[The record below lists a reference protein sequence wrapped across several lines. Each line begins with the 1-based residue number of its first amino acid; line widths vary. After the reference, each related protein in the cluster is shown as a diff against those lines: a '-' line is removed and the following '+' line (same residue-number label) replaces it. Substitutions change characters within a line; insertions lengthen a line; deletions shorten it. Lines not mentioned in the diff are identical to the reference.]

1 MQFNEHVYVAEKAL
15 DADIVQSAI
24 DLNGLDTDLTLYN
37 IDSDG
42 FPRVLPDT
50 PDMYFQKGG
59 GWYRETGS
67 GNASKYILEGNNPH
81 VGPYDRGQEYID
93 QFRGLI
99 PDFEPVTI
107 ANASFQTGTKTL
119 FTNYNQGTINNYTGN
134 TFIDLSSEGFD
145 LSDCVVLETHVVP
158 DPKPTDEIT
167 ACGCDIAT
175 NDNSIQIDV
184 NYSAITFDCST
195 LGITNALTTQN
206 DNWLIT
212 YSSGTQSEFLFPEC
226 CESLYNG
233 QPLEIYEIES
243 IPLADYFNLPQ
254 NVRTLLPLVLTYNDT
269 GYTITNKGFI
279 CCSASPNTSE
289 TCVQYATCNWR
300 LAGNFPIPSINTALI
315 FIDGQSYLKFVTPNG
330 DFRVTTPNG
339 AHCVGAATPTL
350 VIDPFTNETGFG
362 CQVDWPSL
370 GFPEKQII
378 IGTYAGRVVG
388 TLNCGEIYEIE

>member
-184 NYSAITFDCST
+184 NYSAITFD
-195 LGITNALTTQN
+195 
-206 DNWLIT
+206 
-212 YSSGTQSEFLFPEC
+212 
-226 CESLYNG
+226 
-233 QPLEIYEIES
+233 
-243 IPLADYFNLPQ
+243 
-254 NVRTLLPLVLTYNDT
+254 
-269 GYTITNKGFI
+269 
-279 CCSASPNTSE
+279 
-289 TCVQYATCNWR
+289 
-300 LAGNFPIPSINTALI
+300 
-315 FIDGQSYLKFVTPNG
+315 
-330 DFRVTTPNG
+330 
-339 AHCVGAATPTL
+339 
-350 VIDPFTNETGFG
+350 
-362 CQVDWPSL
+362 
-370 GFPEKQII
+370 
-378 IGTYAGRVVG
+378 
-388 TLNCGEIYEIE
+388 